1 MEPVLNNIKIGTLNV
16 RSLNCGELHANT
28 SFKKCD
34 YIINLKYDVLFLTE
48 IKGHSS
54 QRMADLTKYLSM
66 NNIEQYDI
74 IVNSSSYSRGTAILI
89 KKSHN
94 AKFLKILKS
103 PDENILACSVGIF
116 GSYFT
121 FVCVYAPCNADN
133 AFFDSLNYYVNE
145 CGNESCIM
153 GGDFNAT
160 ASPLPPALN
169 IDLEFHSTS
178 CNQTGSNFISQWM
191 SENDYVDPFRYI
203 WGDKKAFSYERKFPG
218 HFSRCRI
225 DFFLINSKLA
235 NYIIDSEYINTP
247 RLFDHYLVMFKLNN
261 VSHAKNTSPRI
272 DPWIF
277 NSAEFNRQCALE
289 VVNFVQE
296 NYSDPP
302 PCILECTQTLNSL
315 NVQIIHLDKYLSC
328 KFDQMLLDIKNYKI
342 EIFL

>member
-153 GGDFNAT
+153 GGILMLQHPPF
-160 ASPLPPALN
+160 PLP
-169 IDLEFHSTS
+169 STL
-178 CNQTGSNFISQWM
+178 TLNFILLHVTKPVLTSSHSGCLKMITWIH
-191 SENDYVDPFRYI
+191 SDIFGGIRKHSHTKENFLDT
-203 WGDKKAFSYERKFPG
+203 FP
-218 HFSRCRI
+218 
-225 DFFLINSKLA
+225 DA
-235 NYIIDSEYINTP
+235 
-247 RLFDHYLVMFKLNN
+247 V
-261 VSHAKNTSPRI
+261 
-272 DPWIF
+272 
-277 NSAEFNRQCALE
+277 
-289 VVNFVQE
+289 
-296 NYSDPP
+296 
-302 PCILECTQTLNSL
+302 
-315 NVQIIHLDKYLSC
+315 
-328 KFDQMLLDIKNYKI
+328 
-342 EIFL
+342 